1 DDYKATSDGLLNLDI
16 LQKYAIADK
25 DVDFESALQNGSGKL
40 ACGGIISVKSS
51 KTEAE
56 KYGKPKDKRDK
67 KRIVFNV
74 GPTDNFVF
82 LGSDKTAVGEL
93 GRNLWRDNI
102 IRFRN
107 VNMKL
112 KDTLLEM
119 CIRKDVVK
127 LLIRNIMKMLTDL
140 GLSVCQQDF
149 EKHFLDAS
157 TSFYRGQSQ
166 ELIGCCDCGG
176 YLKETEKRL
185 NEETERVSKYLDV
198 QSEMKITNVV
208 KTEMIET
215 HMTQLV
221 HMNNSGLVNMIL
233 GDKYEDIGRIR
244 YPMD

>member
-1 DDYKATSDGLLNLDI
+1 
-16 LQKYAIADK
+16 
-25 DVDFESALQNGSGKL
+25 
-40 ACGGIISVKSS
+40 
-51 KTEAE
+51 
-56 KYGKPKDKRDK
+56 
-67 KRIVFNV
+67 
-74 GPTDNFVF
+74 
-82 LGSDKTAVGEL
+82 DKTAVGEL

-112 KDTLLEM
+112 KDTLLEIVHTERCGEVIDTGLM
-119 CIRKDVVK
+119 
-127 LLIRNIMKMLTDL
+127 RNIMKMLMDL
-140 GLSVCQQDF
+140 GPSVYQQDF
-149 EKHFLDAS
+149 EKHFLDAT

-221 HMNNSGLVNMIL
+221 HMNNSGLVNMIRVTSM
-233 GDKYEDIGRIR
+233 KT
-244 YPMD
+244 